1 MNEPEPSPGRELGVG
16 YKYVAMGMQFAG
28 GIVLFM
34 AAGWGLD
41 RWLHLTPVFTIA
53 GTLLGGVLSFL
64 SVYRR
69 LQADIQA
76 NKRDRGNRV

>member
-1 MNEPEPSPGRELGVG
+1 
-16 YKYVAMGMQFAG
+16 MGMQFAG

-41 RWLHLTPVFTIA
+41 RWLHWTPVLTVA
-53 GTLLGGVLSFL
+53 GTLLGAVLGFL

-69 LQADIQA
+69 LQADIDA
-76 NKRDRGNRV
+76 SKRERGNNR